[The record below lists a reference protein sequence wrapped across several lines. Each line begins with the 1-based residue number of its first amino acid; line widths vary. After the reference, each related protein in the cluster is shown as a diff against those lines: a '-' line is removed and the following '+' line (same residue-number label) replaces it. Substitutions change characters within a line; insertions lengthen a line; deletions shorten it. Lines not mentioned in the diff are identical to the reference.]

1 MKKLVTNAAVA
12 ASLLVLGVGQA
23 AQAVAEPVPSA
34 PTTTT
39 QQAQAQA
46 QRYAMPSVTGVT
58 LAKALDSI
66 TALSPTTQFRVNP
79 TIKGGESTQILS
91 PGSWIVCRQSPAAGN
106 NVSARSNIRLTVE
119 RPWNGC

>member
-39 QQAQAQA
+39 QQAQT
-46 QRYAMPSVTGVT
+46 QRYVMPSVTGVT

-66 TALSPTTQFRVNP
+66 TALSPTTQFRVSP

-91 PGSWIVCRQSPAAGN
+91 PGSWIVCRQSPAAGG
-106 NVSARSNIRLTVE
+106 NVTARSNIRLTVE

>member
-1 MKKLVTNAAVA
+1 MKKLVINAAVA

-39 QQAQAQA
+39 QQAQT

-66 TALSPTTQFRVNP
+66 TALSPTTQFRVSP